1 MCLCFQPGQPINW
14 VLPCRPKQYNR
25 EAIAACFPTFP
36 GEILPNWFSC
46 DWLSW
51 SSAHF
56 FFIPYYWHNIS
67 VAEATI
73 TRLFKLPGKLRP
85 LAFMEGAD
93 IIVLVAAGKEYA
105 LWDAVNEDL
114 TRFGWDFASDEAFL
128 ARFHGLYWNE
138 MKRIGMVVARP
149 RNHRAIYK
157 KIGMEQAEL
166 VRTVEGRIAFD
177 ANGIAQSVSPT
188 YATVSSV
195 DHPN

>member
-14 VLPCRPKQYNR
+14 VLPCRPQQYNR

-36 GEILPNWFSC
+36 EEILPNWFSC
-46 DWLSW
+46 DRLSW

-114 TRFGWDFASDEAFL
+114 TRFGSDFASDEAFL
-128 ARFHGLYWNE
+128 ARFHPNLTQTTLTTQWALLERDEKNRHGRGQAKEPPGGL
-138 MKRIGMVVARP
+138 
-149 RNHRAIYK
+149 
-157 KIGMEQAEL
+157 
-166 VRTVEGRIAFD
+166 
-177 ANGIAQSVSPT
+177 
-188 YATVSSV
+188 
-195 DHPN
+195 